1 MRVAQT
7 LPSSRAG
14 ASSMIRTRW
23 LIAIAVVVV
32 AGIGALVYQDELKR
46 SDAALQDLGERQA
59 ELASLAAA
67 TVALAPA
74 QAHVALAKRARRGA
88 RGRGAPP
95 GGGRAARG
103 GE

>member
-23 LIAIAVVVV
+23 LIAIAVVGV

-59 ELASLAAA
+59 ELASIAAA

-74 QAHVALAKRARRGA
+74 PAPVAHAKRAHRGSRNRIA
-88 RGRGAPP
+88 TP
-95 GGGRAARG
+95 GGEQAPH
-103 GE
+103 